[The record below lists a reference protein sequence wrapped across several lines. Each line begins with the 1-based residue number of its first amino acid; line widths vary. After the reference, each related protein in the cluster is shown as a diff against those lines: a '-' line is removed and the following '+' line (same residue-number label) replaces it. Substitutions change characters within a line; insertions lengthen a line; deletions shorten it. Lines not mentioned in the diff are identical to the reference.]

1 MVIYDGIHYDALAL
15 APSPDAP
22 ESADQT
28 VFNHSRLGPEKLAAI
43 EASALELT
51 RLANKVSLPALTCG
65 RAETSSLLTSLL
77 AIIILRVPATSNT
90 SLPTWPSSLCAA
102 RYAERASLASARRR
116 RTPSRRATASLKST
130 CSRFFASVQYRV

>member
-51 RLANKVSLPALTCG
+51 RQANKVSLPPLARG
-65 RAETSSLLTSLL
+65 RAETGRLLTGPL
-77 AIIILRVPATSNT
+77 A
-90 SLPTWPSSLCAA
+90 PTILCARSRCQQHKFTDLA
-102 RYAERASLASARRR
+102 KFSLRCSICRKGLVGQREAQAHAI
-116 RTPSRRATASLKST
+116 ATGHGEFEEYL
-130 CSRFFASVQYRV
+130 